1 MSKAYWKLYNT
12 KGSKV
17 YLENGSMIDLFDN
30 HTDTPENINLVMA
43 SLANVVQTYGITSLI
58 VSDASMAD
66 KVVEKI
72 LNEILSENFAYN
84 EYVTMEV
91 AE

>member
-30 HTDTPENINLVMA
+30 HTKSPENVNNMIM
-43 SLANVVQTYGITSLI
+43 SLANVVQTYGITELV
-58 VSDASMAD
+58 VSDPRMAD
-66 KVVEKI
+66 NVVEEI
-72 LNEILSENFAYN
+72 LNEILNENFAYN
-84 EYVTMEV
+84 EHVTMEV

>member
-1 MSKAYWKLYNT
+1 MSKAYLKLYHT

-17 YLENGSMIDLFDN
+17 YLENGTMIDLFDN
-30 HTDTPENINLVMA
+30 HTNTPENINSLMA
-43 SLANVVQTYGITSLI
+43 SLANVVQTYGITSLV
-58 VSDASMAD
+58 VSDPAMASD
-66 KVVEKI
+66 VVEQV

-91 AE
+91 E

>member
-17 YLENGSMIDLFDN
+17 YLEDGSMIDLFDN
-30 HTDTPENINLVMA
+30 HTNTPENLNSMMT
-43 SLANVVQTYGITSLI
+43 SLANVIQTYGITSL
-58 VSDASMAD
+58 VVTDARMAD
-66 KVVEKI
+66 KEIEEI

-91 AE
+91 VE

>member
-30 HTDTPENINLVMA
+30 HTQSPENVNNMIM
-43 SLANVVQTYGITSLI
+43 SLANVVQTYGITELT
-58 VSDASMAD
+58 VSDPRMAD
-66 KVVEKI
+66 DVVEEI
-72 LNEILSENFAYN
+72 LNEILNENFAYN
-84 EYVTMEV
+84 KYVTMEV

>member
-1 MSKAYWKLYNT
+1 MSKAYWKLYHT

-17 YLENGSMIDLFDN
+17 YLENGTMIDLFDN
-30 HTDTPENINLVMA
+30 HTNTPENINSLMA
-43 SLANVVQTYGITSLI
+43 SLANVVQTYGITSLV
-58 VSDASMAD
+58 VSDPAMASD
-66 KVVEKI
+66 VVEEV

-91 AE
+91 G

>member
-17 YLENGSMIDLFDN
+17 YLEDGSMIDLFDN
-30 HTDTPENINLVMA
+30 HTNTPENINLVMA
-43 SLANVVQTYGITSLI
+43 SLANVVQTYGITSLV

-66 KVVEKI
+66 KVVEEI

>member
-1 MSKAYWKLYNT
+1 MSKAYWKLYHT

-17 YLENGSMIDLFDN
+17 YLENGTMIDLFDN
-30 HTDTPENINLVMA
+30 HTNTPENINSLMA
-43 SLANVVQTYGITSLI
+43 SLANVVQTYGITSLV
-58 VSDASMAD
+58 VSDPAMASD
-66 KVVEKI
+66 VVEEV

-91 AE
+91 E

>member
-17 YLENGSMIDLFDN
+17 YLENGSMIDLFDD
-30 HTDTPENINLVMA
+30 HTQSPENVNNMMT
-43 SLANVVQTYGITSLI
+43 SLANVVQTYGITELT
-58 VSDASMAD
+58 VSDPRMAD
-66 KVVEKI
+66 DVVEEI
-72 LNEILSENFAYN
+72 LNEILSKNFAYN

>member
-1 MSKAYWKLYNT
+1 MSKAYWKLYHT

-17 YLENGSMIDLFDN
+17 YLENGTMIDLFDN
-30 HTDTPENINLVMA
+30 HTNTPENISSLMA
-43 SLANVVQTYGITSLI
+43 SLANVVQTYGITSLV
-58 VSDASMAD
+58 VSDPAMAGD
-66 KVVEKI
+66 VVEEV

-91 AE
+91 E